1 MSAKQQMTDRQH
13 QPQQRLRLALL
24 ICFHIVICCYL
35 FALQVTAIPM
45 EGTSNND
52 DFVVGDLAAVA

>member
-1 MSAKQQMTDRQH
+1 
-13 QPQQRLRLALL
+13 LALL